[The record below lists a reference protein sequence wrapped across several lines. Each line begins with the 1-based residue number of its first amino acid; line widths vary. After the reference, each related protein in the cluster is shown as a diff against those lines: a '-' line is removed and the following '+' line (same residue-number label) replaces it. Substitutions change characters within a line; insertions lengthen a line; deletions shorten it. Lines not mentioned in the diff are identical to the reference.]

1 MQTFLPY
8 KNFYQSARCLDRQRL
23 GKQRVEVFQL
33 LNSIRIIKNGGK
45 PKGWANHPCRKM
57 WQDYSNALVH
67 YGLDVCIAWKERGYK
82 DTCFAKIAAHY
93 DKSLPLIY
101 PDWLGDKDFHT
112 SHKSML
118 IQKKPEWYKK
128 IWPNTPDNLEYIWP
142 V

>member
-1 MQTFLPY
+1 
-8 KNFYQSARCLDRQRL
+8 
-23 GKQRVEVFQL
+23 
-33 LNSIRIIKNGGK
+33 
-45 PKGWANHPCRKM
+45 
-57 WQDYSNALVH
+57 
-67 YGLDVCIAWKERGYK
+67 VCIAWKERGYK